1 MRQSAWLAAAIGL
14 VGWSHAAHAQLPAL
28 GVPRGMIRLEVG
40 GGIGAAGDRY
50 RDGTREDLLA
60 DFASEALG
68 SDVFPEL
75 AESEDRFAALLGAPY
90 RFNLGALR
98 ANGYA
103 EAGSIRVGVSVG
115 LTPRV
120 TLFANM
126 PFTHTR
132 VRLKGPLDPAGASA
146 GVNPAH
152 PLHGTAAGQ
161 QQTAVFLA
169 DFTTALGTLDAR
181 LQAGDYD
188 GDPALRA
195 LAEQS
200 LAEGT
205 ALRDGLAGVLADP
218 ATASPFAPLDAS
230 AEGAAL
236 TGSITGLQAIL
247 STDLGIAGFSS
258 LPALP
263 TTGATF
269 DDVDAYVSHPAGPI
283 AAAPLGATSTVFL
296 QGDAEVGAVLTL
308 LDRWDPAE
316 RRGGMRLAARGT
328 VRLPTAGSPAEND
341 LLALPPGDGQTD
353 LEVDAAL
360 DYGRGAFGARA
371 TGRWTVQLAG
381 TQEMRVAPP
390 SVPMPTADRLASVR
404 VDPGD
409 ELALGVRPFL
419 RLAPGF
425 ALTGRVEY
433 VRRGEDTAEYDGA
446 PLPGV
451 EAGVVT
457 EGSARNLLLLGGGV
471 TFAAPLAEARR
482 MGTPADAFVEVVKV
496 TRSSEGRVDAWLS
509 VNGGV
514 RIRFRAWGAPA
525 TP

>member
-14 VGWSHAAHAQLPAL
+14 AGWAHAAHAQLPAL
-28 GVPRGMIRLEVG
+28 GVPRGMVRLEVG
-40 GGIGAAGDRY
+40 GGFAAAGDRFE
-50 RDGTREDLLA
+50 DGTREDLLA

-75 AESEDRFAALLGAPY
+75 ADAEGRFAALLGAPY
-90 RFNLGALR
+90 RFNLGAFR
-98 ANGYA
+98 ANGFA
-103 EAGSIRVGVSVG
+103 EAGTLRVGIAVG
-115 LTPRV
+115 LTSRV
-120 TLFANM
+120 TLFANV
-126 PFTHTR
+126 PFTRTR
-132 VRLKGPLDPAGASA
+132 VRLKGPIDPAGATA

-161 QQTAVFLA
+161 LQTAAFLA

-188 GDPALRA
+188 GDPALHA
-195 LAEQS
+195 LAEQM

-205 ALRDGLAGVLADP
+205 ALRDGLSGALADP
-218 ATASPFAPLDAS
+218 LTASPFAPLETS
-230 AEGAAL
+230 TEGVVLAGTIA
-236 TGSITGLQAIL
+236 GLQSIL
-247 STDLGIAGFSS
+247 DGDLGITGFTS
-258 LPALP
+258 LPALA
-263 TTGATF
+263 TAGATF

-283 AAAPLGATSTVFL
+283 ATAPLGATSTAFL
-296 QGDAEVGAVLTL
+296 QGDAEVGAVVTL

-316 RRGGMRLAARGT
+316 RRGGIRLAARGT
-328 VRLPTAGSPAEND
+328 VRLPTAGTPDPGD

-360 DYGRGAFGARA
+360 DVGRGALGARA
-371 TGRWTVQLAG
+371 TGRWTLQLAG
-381 TQEMRVAPP
+381 TKELRVAPP
-390 SVPMPTADRLASVR
+390 SVPLPPADRLASVR

-433 VRRGEDTAEYDGA
+433 VRRGEDTAEYDGT

-451 EAGVVT
+451 EAAVVT
-457 EGSARNLLLLGGGV
+457 EGSAGNLLLLGGGLS
-471 TFAAPLAEARR
+471 FSAPTAQARR

-496 TRSSEGRVDAWLS
+496 ARSGEGRVTAWLS
-509 VNGGV
+509 VNAGV

-525 TP
+525 SP